1 VVVDKIIIFKY
12 TTLFGAGLYE
22 IRVLGSFGGSI
33 MRNGGVCV
41 VLGLSYAKQEFRH
54 RLGVRL

>member
-1 VVVDKIIIFKY
+1 
-12 TTLFGAGLYE
+12 
-22 IRVLGSFGGSI
+22 

-54 RLGVRL
+54 RLGVWLREPGVFVSYGGLVTRTKAVGIVWGFGYEKRG